1 MFQNAITSASF
12 FIGIFCYCYYYYYYY
27 YYCFTFLFSFS
38 TYSLAV
44 FFINFYSFQFYML
57 LIYNTIEKKERTIN
71 FGPQEQEI
79 LDQFTNFELHLQFKL
94 GMPHSLLTC
103 SS

>member
-1 MFQNAITSASF
+1 
-12 FIGIFCYCYYYYYYY
+12 
-27 YYCFTFLFSFS
+27 
-38 TYSLAV
+38 
-44 FFINFYSFQFYML
+44 ML

-79 LDQFTNFELHLQFKL
+79 LDQLTNFELHLQFKL

-103 SS
+103 SSWINLLFICTIIYFTA

>member
-1 MFQNAITSASF
+1 
-12 FIGIFCYCYYYYYYY
+12 
-27 YYCFTFLFSFS
+27 
-38 TYSLAV
+38 
-44 FFINFYSFQFYML
+44 ML